1 MSPSGYRIKKEFH
14 QESKPHFFKCYQS
27 QAMIKTSPLPFTP
40 WPAPSRP
47 CRRPRKH
54 RLTSLEIGRQL
65 GLLFACAQEET
76 RKLSPKG
83 EARWTYPPVVI
94 CLYTPIF
101 TWRKSW
107 FSGSLL
113 DMIFSLG
120 PFSGHYSHGDFMSD
134 QFEGVVFRGSILGE
148 NPWSLTWR
156 GVEWSKI

>member
-83 EARWTYPPVVI
+83 EAGWTYPPVVI

-113 DMIFSLG
+113 DMIFHWDLLVDIIHMGILCPTNLKGWYSGVQSLG
-120 PFSGHYSHGDFMSD
+120 RT
-134 QFEGVVFRGSILGE
+134 RGL
-148 NPWSLTWR
+148 
-156 GVEWSKI
+156 